1 MKARGQRIRAR
12 GARQRGGACDR
23 RRRRLLVG
31 GDAADRTAGGIEEI
45 ISGGDCGGRDQVR
58 VRHFPIA
65 VFSAA
70 FKFAAVVAGSGA
82 PPGNVAMAKVLAGA
96 GVVLDA
102 VNVTDDVVP
111 SGRLKLTVT

>member
-1 MKARGQRIRAR
+1 MVSESEPAVPDSAVALVI
-12 GARQRGGACDR
+12 GAAGVCWLVATLPTA
-23 RRRRLLVG
+23 LLEG
-31 GDAADRTAGGIEEI
+31 SKKSFPAATAEAATR
-45 ISGGDCGGRDQVR
+45 SVFAT
-58 VRHFPIA
+58 VPIA

-82 PPGNVAMAKVLAGA
+82 PPGNVAMAKLLAGA
-96 GVVLDA
+96 GVVFDA